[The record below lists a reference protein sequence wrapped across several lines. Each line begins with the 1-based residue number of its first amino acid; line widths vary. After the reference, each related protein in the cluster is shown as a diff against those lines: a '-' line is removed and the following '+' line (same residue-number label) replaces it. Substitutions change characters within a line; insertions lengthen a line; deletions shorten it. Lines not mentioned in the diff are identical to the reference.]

1 MRLSATLTITTQS
14 SIDKMRRSNKA
25 RTDRNENYFSR
36 RTFFKKSV
44 GENDEANSRNEK
56 KHCSDFPV
64 LFEIGGQKT
73 EQGDDNRDADDYI
86 FDSFVRQ
93 KRDAKKRQKGNYK
106 RHRQT
111 MYGTKPRN
119 CCACFI
125 PETVRV
131 ECLKV

>member
-44 GENDEANSRNEK
+44 GENNEANSWNEK
-56 KHCSDFPV
+56 KQRSDFAI

-93 KRDAKKRQKGNYK
+93 KRDTEKGQKGDYK
-106 RHRQT
+106 RHRQA
-111 MYGTKPRN
+111 MYGTKPGN
-119 CCACFI
+119 SYACFI